1 MPWSTCF
8 ADSGVDC
15 RFSGPTD
22 VEDVI
27 AANEEVFNHRYAE
40 ALRYVIVDFSAA
52 ESLNLPTADLL
63 GLAET
68 DRQYLL
74 RNPSYAL
81 AMIAPQG
88 VVFGYARTF
97 ERFMEGSPLR
107 STVVQTREQALE
119 WLRNEGIAIETQ
131 DQA

>member
-1 MPWSTCF
+1 MPWSACF
-8 ADSGVDC
+8 AESGADC
-15 RFSGPTD
+15 RFSGDTD
-22 VEDVI
+22 ATEVV
-27 AANEEVFNHRYAE
+27 AANHEIFKHRYPE

-74 RNPSYAL
+74 RNPPYAL

-107 STVVQTREQALE
+107 STVVQTREQALG
-119 WLRNEGIAIETQ
+119 WLRREGIPV
-131 DQA
+131 

>member
-1 MPWSTCF
+1 MAWSARF
-8 ADSGVDC
+8 ADIGADC

-22 VEDVI
+22 SADVI
-27 AANEEVFNHRYAE
+27 AANAEIFRHRYAE
-40 ALRYVIVDFSAA
+40 ALRYIIVDFSEA
-52 ESLNLPTADLL
+52 ESLDLPTADLL
-63 GLAET
+63 GLAEG

-88 VVFGYARTF
+88 VVFGTARTF

-107 STVVQTREQALE
+107 STVVQTREQALG
-119 WLRNEGIAIETQ
+119 WLRKEGIPV
-131 DQA
+131 

>member
-1 MPWSTCF
+1 MPWSNRF
-8 ADSGVDC
+8 ADCGVDC
-15 RFSGPTD
+15 RFSGATD
-22 VEDVI
+22 GSEVI
-27 AANEEVFNHRYAE
+27 AANEEIFSHRYAE
-40 ALRYVIVDFSAA
+40 ALRYIIVDFSAA

-63 GLAET
+63 GLAEI

-74 RNPSYAL
+74 RNPSYSL

-107 STVVQTREQALE
+107 STVVQTREQALG
-119 WLRNEGIAIETQ
+119 WLRDEGIPL
-131 DQA
+131 